1 MDNSANSTPNR
12 DAPLQAV
19 YGPPEREPVLG
30 EPGEYPYTRGPYPT
44 MYRGRLW
51 TMRQY
56 AGFGDAAATNERF
69 RALLAA
75 GQTGL
80 SVAFDLPTQMGLDSD
95 DPRSLGEVGKVGVAV
110 DSLDDMRTLF
120 AGIPLDQV
128 TTSMTINSTAAVLLL
143 LYQLVAEEQGVVT
156 DEIRGTV
163 QNDILKEYAARGTY
177 IYPPRPSMRLVTD
190 LFDYCATELPAW
202 NTISISGYHIR
213 EAGSTAAQEIGFT
226 IANALAYV
234 EAARTAG
241 LDVDAFAPRLS
252 FFWNAHSNFLEE
264 IAKYRAA
271 RRLWARLMRER
282 VGATNPASWKMRF
295 HTQTAGSSLTAQQPL
310 SNVVRT
316 ALEALSAVLGGTQ
329 SLHTN
334 SFDEAL
340 GLPTEEAA
348 TLALRTQ
355 QIIAH
360 ESGVTDSVDP
370 LAGSYV
376 VEHLTDELEAK
387 ALEIIEWVDR
397 NGGAVAAV
405 ENGLVQAEIEESAY
419 RTAQAVDAGE
429 QIIVGVNRFTSG
441 EGDDVP
447 PLTLDPYLERDQ
459 VARLAAFKEDR
470 DVDSRLEAMR
480 AAADGTENLLYPMKE
495 ALAAGAT
502 VGEVSNV
509 LRDVFGEYRP

>member
-19 YGPPEREPVLG
+19 YGPPAREPVLG

-190 LFDYCATELPAW
+190 LFDYCDTELPAW

-310 SNVVRT
+310 TNVVRT